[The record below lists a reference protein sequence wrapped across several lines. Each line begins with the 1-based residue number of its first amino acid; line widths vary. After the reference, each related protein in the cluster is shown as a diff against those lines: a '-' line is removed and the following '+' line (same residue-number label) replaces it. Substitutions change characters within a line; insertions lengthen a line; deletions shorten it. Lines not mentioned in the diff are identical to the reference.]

1 MPTEIHRAEVRKL
14 IEAGAQLIEVLAPA
28 EYEREHLAGAINL
41 PLKMLNRETTALLVR
56 DRPVVVYCY
65 DYE

>member
-1 MPTEIHRAEVRKL
+1 MPTEIHRAVVRKL

-41 PLKMLNRETTALLVR
+41 PRKRIVRVRETWPGGIHLSAG
-56 DRPVVVYCY
+56 
-65 DYE
+65 